1 MNEQSHS
8 SFNNPADET
17 FSGFAATI
25 TESFSREFT
34 EVTLYRQTE
43 AHQLFRAKRFGRWY
57 LLKALRPEF
66 RGDAFHQQM
75 LQKEMQV
82 LMQLQHPNIVGCV
95 GMEQLPD
102 YTDSEGRIVSVGTC
116 IVLEYIDGQTL
127 AECLASYGDARE
139 GASSQ
144 ASVRACSLDLSGI
157 LSELLDAL
165 AYLHSCGITHRD
177 LKPSNILLT
186 RHGKHA
192 KLIDFS
198 LADTDSHAILKQPA
212 GTPRYMAPEQLTSAS
227 PDPRND
233 IYSLG
238 VILSEMP
245 LKGLWTDVARRCQ
258 LPLEQRYPSVEALRA
273 DIARRQRRRSRL
285 RWAAALTLP
294 LLFFVG
300 LISFLVA
307 SLPIGGNDL
316 SRRTTRALSQLED
329 SIQATHLTEHIDTLS
344 SWRYLDPAV
353 NDKILAVNA
362 FIYDYVDQQPADLQ
376 PRDRNALLCTMLD
389 RWQSWH
395 DHIARRVKYL
405 IDK

>member
-139 GASSQ
+139 
-144 ASVRACSLDLSGI
+144 
-157 LSELLDAL
+157 
-165 AYLHSCGITHRD
+165 
-177 LKPSNILLT
+177 
-186 RHGKHA
+186 
-192 KLIDFS
+192 
-198 LADTDSHAILKQPA
+198 
-212 GTPRYMAPEQLTSAS
+212 
-227 PDPRND
+227 
-233 IYSLG
+233 
-238 VILSEMP
+238 
-245 LKGLWTDVARRCQ
+245 
-258 LPLEQRYPSVEALRA
+258 
-273 DIARRQRRRSRL
+273 
-285 RWAAALTLP
+285 
-294 LLFFVG
+294 
-300 LISFLVA
+300 
-307 SLPIGGNDL
+307 
-316 SRRTTRALSQLED
+316 
-329 SIQATHLTEHIDTLS
+329 
-344 SWRYLDPAV
+344 
-353 NDKILAVNA
+353 
-362 FIYDYVDQQPADLQ
+362 
-376 PRDRNALLCTMLD
+376 
-389 RWQSWH
+389 
-395 DHIARRVKYL
+395 
-405 IDK
+405 